1 MECLHITPAR
11 SSSFTPSGHEL
22 RYPSKMTRLTGSGT
36 AKRPEDLAENQD
48 IDEKASLQLILTI
61 GRSFKYVDDQV
72 RPRMLKLGLTMTEFS
87 VLMTLYH
94 GGPIPLGEL
103 SHRILLTGAST
114 TYTVK
119 KLEQRG
125 FLVRRAKEEDHRIIL
140 GSITDEGRRLLRR
153 IFPLHAKHLSAA
165 MSGIS
170 TDEKKTVATL
180 LRKMQAAPK
189 QEES

>member
-1 MECLHITPAR
+1 
-11 SSSFTPSGHEL
+11 
-22 RYPSKMTRLTGSGT
+22 MTRLIGSAI
-36 AKRPEDLAENQD
+36 AKRPEDLADKED
-48 IDEKASLQLILTI
+48 LDEKASLQLILAI

-103 SHRILLTGAST
+103 SNRILLTGAST

-125 FLVRRAKEEDHRIIL
+125 YLVRRPKEEDHRMIL
-140 GSITDEGRRLLRR
+140 GSITDEGRKLLRR

-165 MSGIS
+165 MRGIS
-170 TDEKKTVATL
+170 TEEKKTVTTL
-180 LRKMQAAPK
+180 LRKLQAAPG
-189 QEES
+189 QEDS

>member
-1 MECLHITPAR
+1 MPRRLFR
-11 SSSFTPSGHEL
+11 YSSE
-22 RYPSKMTRLTGSGT
+22 MTRLIGSGIT
-36 AKRPEDLAENQD
+36 KRIEDLADQEDMN
-48 IDEKASLQLILTI
+48 EKASLQLILAI

-87 VLMTLYH
+87 VLVTLYH

-103 SHRILLTGAST
+103 STRILLTGAST

-125 FLVRRAKEEDHRIIL
+125 FLVRRPKEEDHRMIL

-165 MSGIS
+165 MKGIS
-170 TDEKKTVATL
+170 IEEKKTVTTL
-180 LRKMQAAPK
+180 LRKLQAAPPA
-189 QEES
+189 QEDG

>member
-1 MECLHITPAR
+1 
-11 SSSFTPSGHEL
+11 
-22 RYPSKMTRLTGSGT
+22 MTRLSGSST
-36 AKRPEDLAENQD
+36 ADRPEDLAENED
-48 IDEKASLQLILTI
+48 VDEKASLQLILAI

-87 VLMTLYH
+87 VLTTLYH

-165 MSGIS
+165 MKGIS
-170 TDEKKTVATL
+170 TDEKKTATTL
-180 LRKMQAAPK
+180 LRKLQAAPK
-189 QEES
+189 QEDSETI